1 MRAAHS
7 PATSSPAPRPV
18 LAEPAPC
25 DDLERILAVDLVG
38 VFLDLAPEIDV
49 VRLGL
54 EIAEAAR
61 RREDE
66 AV

>member
-1 MRAAHS
+1 MRAARASVTS
-7 PATSSPAPRPV
+7 PPSLRPV
-18 LAEPAPC
+18 LVEPAPC

-38 VFLDLAPEIDV
+38 VFLNLAPEIDV

-61 RREDE
+61 RREGG